1 MANRVF
7 LLSPAHCGG
16 KRAALLM
23 RREARFDLAVRLRDG
38 AATIAEVFTFMSG
51 LYFRG
56 KMAYAAAFAD
66 PPEGCPGVRVIVP
79 GVGLAAPDYVV
90 DLTTLRL
97 IAQIPV
103 DKEEVRYREPLL
115 VDARE
120 LAEKLGHATEV
131 VLLGSVAT
139 PKYLEPLRGVF
150 GDRLR
155 YPEAFVGRGD
165 MSRGSLMLKCARG
178 RRELGYIGLTATC
191 PS

>member
-1 MANRVF
+1 M
-7 LLSPAHCGG
+7 
-16 KRAALLM
+16 LLM

-38 AATIAEVFTFMSG
+38 AATIGEVFTFMSG

-79 GVGLAAPDYVV
+79 GVGLAPPDYVV

-115 VDARE
+115 VDARG
-120 LAEKLGHATEV
+120 LAEKLGHDTEV

-139 PKYLEPLRGVF
+139 EKYISLLSPVF
-150 GDRLR
+150 GERLKF
-155 YPEAFVGRGD
+155 PGAFVGRGD
-165 MSRGSLMLKCARG
+165 MSRGSLMLKCTRE